1 MMNRQRP
8 RLNITVDPD
17 LKERLQS
24 LADRLNISVSRL
36 IEEVMFEFL
45 ELYQEDPMIGSRVKK
60 SILDRKRETTATEDE
75 TEAKKQIEQIL
86 NALENTEN
94 RP

>member
-60 SILDRKRETTATEDE
+60 SILDRKREPTATEDE